1 MLQTHFLLRTVL
13 GGGKPGMTDAFCL
26 QEVPHLV
33 DETKDESRSVISDSL
48 QPHGLYSPWN
58 SLSQNTGVGSFS
70 LFQGIFPTQGSNLGL
85 PSCSQILLPGCKSQG
100 VKSALID
107 ACPG

>member
-1 MLQTHFLLRTVL
+1 MLQTHFLLRTML

-33 DETKDESRSVISDSL
+33 DETKGESRSVISNSL

-58 SLSQNTGVGSFS
+58 SLGQNTGVDGFS
-70 LFQGIFPTQGSNLGL
+70 LLQGIFPTQGSNPGL
-85 PSCSQILLPGCKSQG
+85 PSCRQILLPGCESQG
-100 VKSALID
+100 VRSALIV